1 MLNIWPVFLGFYLL
15 FYVILFNLQIRFSM
29 GTMNTEL
36 NNAYPSTTMISNT
49 FKLMKNII
57 FMLQISAVFHLCQH
71 LIMQNE
77 INGLFESKIL
87 LDNSSLSV
95 A

>member
-1 MLNIWPVFLGFYLL
+1 MLNIWLIFLVFYLL
-15 FYVILFNLQIRFSM
+15 FYVILFNLPIRFSM

-36 NNAYPSTTMISNT
+36 KNVYPRTTMISNT
-49 FKLMKNII
+49 FKLMKTLI
-57 FMLQISAVFHLCQH
+57 FMPQSSAVFHLCQH

-77 INGLFESKIL
+77 NNGLFESKIL
-87 LDNSSLSV
+87 LDNSFLSV